1 VDLVLAVAGE
11 SVRLTGSGI
20 DVAGEHG
27 GVRPGW
33 PKRERRA
40 RTPQRLAGPLRIAV
54 AIAAP
59 RSGGGVVLDYERELR
74 NVPAAVRAARQD
86 AADVRVI
93 PFATPEA
100 IAR

>member
-1 VDLVLAVAGE
+1 VNAGP
-11 SVRLTGSGI
+11 
-20 DVAGEHG
+20 A
-27 GVRPGW
+27 P
-33 PKRERRA
+33 
-40 RTPQRLAGPLRIAV
+40 PQRLAGPLRIAV

-74 NVPAAVRAARQD
+74 NVLAAVRAARQD

-100 IAR
+100 IAAELDAAPVHVPHITGHGTRHLVPRRR